1 MPDAMR
7 LFVAVDIPEDVR
19 EAVAA
24 LVGKLR
30 HACGSAR
37 WVHVEGLHITLKFI
51 GWTSPED
58 AEKIK
63 SALAAV
69 PFPAPIGMKFRGLG
83 FFPNERR
90 PRVLWAG
97 IEAPPELAALAVA
110 VESALLPLGIP
121 REDRSFSPHLTLARF
136 DSPSGLRRLHAAIES
151 AGDIEF
157 GSCIATEFYLYQSVL
172 KRGGAE
178 YTRVATFPSAGSVPL

>member
-1 MPDAMR
+1 MR

-37 WVHVEGLHITLKFI
+37 WVRVEGLHITLKFI

-63 SALAAV
+63 TALASV
-69 PFPAPIGMKFRGLG
+69 PFPVPIAMKFRGLG
-83 FFPNERR
+83 FFPNEHR

-97 IEAPPELAALAVA
+97 IEAAPDLAALAEA
-110 VESALLPLGIP
+110 VESALLPLGVP
-121 REDRSFSPHLTLARF
+121 REERAFAPHLTLARF
-136 DSPSGLRRLHAAIES
+136 DSPTGLRELQSAIES
-151 AGDIEF
+151 AGDLEF
-157 GSCIATEFYLYQSVL
+157 GSCTAEEFYLYQSVL
-172 KRGGAE
+172 KRGGAA
-178 YTRVATFPSAGSVPL
+178 YTRVATFPSSGSVLL